1 LLATYLPLQSCC
13 WETLRI
19 LSLESKLKFA
29 APVAD
34 VSVPEGLHVPEN
46 VPFRC
51 SVVAQLKVALL
62 GRLRSVKEGPV
73 SDCRGFGDQGDV
85 EPGAIWYRRSQFSTR
100 HDWRLEGLYE
110 QLAASFGAAG
120 PREVLIRKS
129 ARAPVLVL
137 FGMQ

>member
-1 LLATYLPLQSCC
+1 M
-13 WETLRI
+13 
-19 LSLESKLKFA
+19 
-29 APVAD
+29 
-34 VSVPEGLHVPEN
+34 PEN

-85 EPGAIWYRRSQFSTR
+85 EPGAIWYRRSQFSIR
-100 HDWRLEGLYE
+100 HDWRLEGLDE